1 MIPCDLSNLVAQWRR
16 MWLEIEQKEANM
28 NKVPSCIVCVDV
40 SIWLHS
46 TLEANDVEY
55 LINVPI

>member
-1 MIPCDLSNLVAQWRR
+1 
-16 MWLEIEQKEANM
+16 M

-55 LINVPI
+55 LIKRVDIRCMETFFSKHPV